1 MAEGESEDGSS
12 FDLSQ
17 LRNLVRDYVD
27 NHLYSSA
34 LFWADKICSLSDN
47 NEQDV
52 LWFAHILFLTKQYL
66 RAAHILISNGL
77 TSTNAVARYLAAK
90 CYFECKDWRNAL
102 EVLENET
109 KELKIDRKESD
120 CIKGN
125 LSFDVSHLASPPIK
139 GNRKIECAIAVLKG
153 MIYEA
158 LENRNVAIQCFKD
171 ALHHDVFCYE
181 AFEMLVSHHALS
193 SSEEIDL
200 INSLPYSQQC
210 NEEETRLVRFAYE
223 NMVNKY
229 GKHIETSLPPALKK
243 LNSNLDHIIC
253 KAERCFN
260 CCNYRDA
267 YRYTTTVIKKDP
279 LHETCLPVH
288 ISCLVELKK
297 EIDLFNLAQRLVNT
311 YPTRAISWYA
321 VGAYYLLI
329 KKNEQARKF
338 FSKATTVDKNF
349 GPAWLGFAH
358 SYASEGERDQ
368 AISAYYSA
376 AKLMP
381 GSHLPFLYLGL
392 EYSLSNNL
400 KLATNF
406 YKDALLIGSKDPHIR
421 HELGSLA
428 YQNGDYA
435 QAETYFLTALKQVQE
450 TTDYKSSDIWEPLY
464 NNLGQTARKLEK
476 YDNAIAYHEKSLLYK
491 PKNPGAFSALGLC
504 YLFKGNDERAIM
516 MFHRALSIRKDDT
529 ITIQLLGIALENL
542 SNSGDP
548 AANLSLDKTSLTEIG
563 GENLSEGGSN
573 SNSLIELSCDSGS
586 STWNDTNGKDES
598 ELSTVEMKDSSCMSI
613 EDF

>member
-1 MAEGESEDGSS
+1 MATEGESTNGST

-27 NHLYSSA
+27 NYLYSSA
-34 LFWADKICSLSDN
+34 LFWADKICTLSDN

-66 RAAHILISNGL
+66 RAAHILISNGF
-77 TSTNAVARYLAAK
+77 TATNPVARYIAAK

-102 EVLENET
+102 DVLENES
-109 KELKIDRKESD
+109 KDMKVDMKDVDS
-120 CIKGN
+120 IKN
-125 LSFDVSHLASPPIK
+125 TLMFDNSMLTSPPIK

-158 LENRNVAIQCFKD
+158 LENRNIAVQCFKD
-171 ALHHDVFCYE
+171 ALNHDVFCYE

-193 SSEEIDL
+193 STEEIEL
-200 INSLPYSQQC
+200 INSLPFSQQC
-210 NEEETRLVRFAYE
+210 SEEESTIVRFAYE

-229 GKHIETSLPPALKK
+229 GKHIETILPSNMKK
-243 LNSNLDHIIC
+243 LHSNLDNIVC
-253 KAERCFN
+253 KAERSFN

-267 YRYTTTVIKKDP
+267 FKYTTTVIEADP
-279 LHETCLPVH
+279 LHETSLPLH

-297 EIDLFNLAQRLVNT
+297 KIELFNLAQRLVNT
-311 YPTRAISWYA
+311 YPSRSISWYA
-321 VGAYYLLI
+321 VGAYYLLT
-329 KKNEQARKF
+329 KKNEQARKY
-338 FSKATTVDKNF
+338 FSKATALNKNF

-435 QAETYFLTALKQVQE
+435 QAETYFLAALKQVEE

-464 NNLGQTARKLEK
+464 NNLGQTCRKLEK
-476 YDNAIAYHEKSLLYK
+476 YDEAISHHEKSILYK
-491 PKNPGAFSALGLC
+491 PKNPGAFSAIGLC
-504 YLFKGNDERAIM
+504 YLFKREDEKAIS
-516 MFHRALSIRKDDT
+516 MFHRALSIRRDDT

-542 SNSGDP
+542 SNSNDIS
-548 AANLSLDKTSLTEIG
+548 NVSVDKSTVYDTI
-563 GENLSEGGSN
+563 ENLSEVGSN

-586 STWNDTNGKDES
+586 STWNDTNGKDDT